1 MVIDSGRESVGFPAP
16 TPSEQKPKVRQMPV
30 TLLSGFLGSGK
41 TTLLKHILK
50 SPDHGLRIAV
60 IVNDMSQLNIDA
72 ALIQNHK
79 VSQTTEKLI
88 QLQNGCI
95 CCTLRG
101 DLLAELAR
109 LTKQNEVD
117 YVVIES
123 TGISEPMQVAETFTA
138 EFSTAMLE
146 AEDQIANDDADA
158 KKILNEI
165 VDMGGLHTM
174 ARLDTTVTVIDA
186 FNLLSSFDTTEFLSD
201 RYGKEEIVPEDERTI
216 SDLMVD
222 QIEFADV
229 LILNKT
235 ETVNEAT
242 RNKILQLLKLL
253 NPGAKVLESNYSQV
267 DVRQIVNT
275 NSFDFIRAAS
285 GPGWLQSLH
294 EMTVQ
299 TTGNGERMAPKP
311 ETLEY
316 GINNFV
322 YTARRPFHPR
332 RIFALLHDKFIILQ
346 NNELEDEEDEE
357 DEEEEGEEEND
368 DAMDTESD
376 SESIEDFDQPDPE
389 DILKNKRASPA
400 FGPVLRS
407 KGFFWLTTRPWQFGE
422 WSQAGGMMT
431 VGCGGPWFA
440 EMPDEA
446 WPEDKD
452 VRESIQNDFQGPW
465 GDRRQELVFIGEG
478 VDKEKISALLDE
490 CLLDDKDMK
499 KWEKVMKN
507 KKMSRE
513 EKTDKLA
520 KMWEDGWEE
529 WPAFE
534 IEEEEEEEE
543 VEAPQQG
550 KRRISEYL
558 HKDGKHAHGH
568 SHGQRRAIAA

>member
-1 MVIDSGRESVGFPAP
+1 MVIDAGKSSVSYHVP
-16 TPSEQKPKVRQMPV
+16 TPTEQKPKTRQMPV

-41 TTLLKHILK
+41 TTLLKHILQ

-72 ALIQNHK
+72 TLIQNHK

-88 QLQNGCI
+88 RLQNGCI

-101 DLLAELAR
+101 DLLSELAA
-109 LTKQNEVD
+109 LTKRNEVD
-117 YVVIES
+117 YVIIES

-138 EFSTAMLE
+138 EFSSAMLE
-146 AEDQIANDDADA
+146 AEDQIANDDVDA

-165 VDMGGLHTM
+165 VELGGLHTM

-186 FNLLSSFDTTEFLSD
+186 FNLLSSFDTAEFLSD
-201 RYGKEEIVPEDERTI
+201 RYGSDEIVPEDERTI

-229 LILNKT
+229 LILNKID
-235 ETVNEAT
+235 TVNQAT
-242 RNKILQLLKLL
+242 RDKIMHLLKLL
-253 NPGAKVLESNYSQV
+253 NPAAKVLESNYSQI
-267 DVRQIVNT
+267 DVREIINT
-275 NSFDFIRAAS
+275 NKFDFIRAAS
-285 GPGWLQSLH
+285 GPGWLRSLH
-294 EMTVQ
+294 EMTIQ
-299 TTGNGERMAPKP
+299 TTGNGDRMAPKP

-346 NNELEDEEDEE
+346 NNEVEEEE
-357 DEEEEGEEEND
+357 GDEEEEDEDE
-368 DAMDTESD
+368 DAMDTDSD
-376 SESIEDFDQPDPE
+376 SESMEDFDQPDSAV
-389 DILKNKRASPA
+389 ILNNKRTHPA

-440 EMPDEA
+440 EVPDEV
-446 WPEDKD
+446 WPEDQD

-478 VDKEKISALLDE
+478 IDSAKISALLDE

-520 KMWEDGWEE
+520 KMWEDGWED
-529 WPAFE
+529 WPAF
-534 IEEEEEEEE
+534 EEEEEEDEKPE
-543 VEAPQQG
+543 QG
-550 KRRISEYL
+550 KHRISEYL
-558 HKDGKHAHGH
+558 GPKNGTKHVHGHGH
-568 SHGQRRAIAA
+568 SHRMVAV

>member
-1 MVIDSGRESVGFPAP
+1 MVIDSGRDSVSYNVPAP
-16 TPSEQKPKVRQMPV
+16 MEETPKTRQMPV

-72 ALIQNHK
+72 TLIQNHK

-88 QLQNGCI
+88 RLQNGCI

-101 DLLAELAR
+101 DLLAELAA
-109 LTKQNEVD
+109 LTKRNEVD
-117 YVVIES
+117 YVIIES

-138 EFSTAMLE
+138 EFSSAMLE
-146 AEDQIANDDADA
+146 ADDQIANDDVDA
-158 KKILNEI
+158 RKILDEI
-165 VDMGGLHTM
+165 VELGGLHTM

-186 FNLLSSFDTTEFLSD
+186 FNLLSSFDTAEFLSD
-201 RYGKEEIVPEDERTI
+201 RYGKEEIIPEDERTI

-229 LILNKT
+229 LVLNKV
-235 ETVNEAT
+235 ETVDQAT
-242 RNKILQLLKLL
+242 RDKLMHLLKLL
-253 NPGAKVLESNYSQV
+253 NPVAKILEASYSQI
-267 DVRQIVNT
+267 DVREIINT
-275 NSFDFIRAAS
+275 NKFDFIRAAS

-299 TTGNGERMAPKP
+299 TTGNGDRMAPKP

-322 YTARRPFHPR
+322 YTARRPFHSR
-332 RIFALLHDKFIILQ
+332 RLFALLHDKFIILQ
-346 NNELEDEEDEE
+346 NNEM
-357 DEEEEGEEEND
+357 EEEEGDEEDGEDEENE

-376 SESIEDFDQPDPE
+376 SESVEDFEQPDPAV
-389 DILKNKRASPA
+389 ILNNKRTNPA

-422 WSQAGGMMT
+422 WSQAGGMLT
-431 VGCGGPWFA
+431 LGCGGPWFA
-440 EMPDEA
+440 EVPEA
-446 WPEDKD
+446 EWPEDDD
-452 VRESIQNDFQGPW
+452 VRKSIQDDFQGPW

-478 VDKEKISALLDE
+478 IDTVKISALLDE

-507 KKMSRE
+507 KKMSRD
-513 EKTDKLA
+513 EKSDKLA

-529 WPAFE
+529 WPALE
-534 IEEEEEEEE
+534 ADEEEEEEEE
-543 VEAPQQG
+543 EKQDQG
-550 KRRISEYL
+550 KHRISDYL
-558 HKDGKHAHGH
+558 GHQHGSKHAHGH
-568 SHGQRRAIAA
+568 SRRMVAA